1 MACRVPDVAVLL
13 SPTALYKCQS
23 DHLAFGDFY
32 KAVSLK
38 VTGDVMSSKNVSSLD
53 IPWCQY
59 SW

>member
-1 MACRVPDVAVLL
+1 MTYRVPGVTALL

-23 DHLAFGDFY
+23 DPLAFGDFH

-53 IPWCQY
+53 TL
-59 SW
+59 